1 MSAASSSKTET
12 TRGPSGQLNKT
23 QPVHPKQP
31 RLLNALGFSLPAGQ
45 QRARDPRPE
54 RPQRALLHARSTLL
68 CSNAVQARHAP
79 ATRQSPR
86 IPALEKQRPRRLLPE
101 VAVYQ
106 SRPRSSRAAAFG
118 SEGGIRTPDPAVN
131 SRLLCQLSY
140 FGMDGPL
147 WECWP
152 ASQASQAALDY
163 FPPGAAGAAF
173 SGGFHFRIRA
183 AFSK

>member
-1 MSAASSSKTET
+1 VSAASSFQNGSNSWPAPRASSLAS
-12 TRGPSGQLNKT
+12 RGSAGQLNKT

-54 RPQRALLHARSTLL
+54 RPQRALQPARSTL

-86 IPALEKQRPRRLLPE
+86 IPALKKQRPRRLLSE

-118 SEGGIRTPDPAVN
+118 SKTVCLIGFVYHVEPIEFNDIM
-131 SRLLCQLSY
+131 LLTNGSAS
-140 FGMDGPL
+140 GS
-147 WECWP
+147 P
-152 ASQASQAALDY
+152 ASQTKRFQPVPLVTRT
-163 FPPGAAGAAF
+163 FLTCEGW
-173 SGGFHFRIRA
+173 R
-183 AFSK
+183 